1 MIFESHLEQFEVV
14 PIFVFPFFNSL
25 TFTNSS
31 MLMALVLIISS
42 GFFSLST
49 YKAKV
54 FPDSWQVAGEKF
66 YSFVYSV
73 AFDSLGN
80 TANRYFPLLF
90 SVFTFILFSNLLGL
104 IPYSFTI
111 TSHLIITFGLAL
123 GLFAGINV
131 VGFKKHGLGLLSLWY
146 PGKAPFALIPMIVV
160 IEAISYIFRVVS
172 LSVRLF
178 ANMMAGHALL
188 KILAGFG
195 WVMFFS
201 GSFLL
206 IPAAFFPTAAVFAV
220 MILETG
226 VACVQSYVF
235 LMLICMY
242 LHDAL
247 FLH

>member
-1 MIFESHLEQFEVV
+1 MFSPLEQFEIV
-14 PIFVFPFFNSL
+14 PIIVFPLINSIA
-25 TFTNSS
+25 FTNSA
-31 MLMALVLIISS
+31 MLMALVLLVAC
-42 GFFSLST
+42 GFFSLAT
-49 YKAKV
+49 YKATV
-54 FPDSWQVAGEKF
+54 LPENWQIAGEQF
-66 YSFVYSV
+66 YKFVYGV
-73 AFDSLGN
+73 AYDSLGN
-80 TANRYFPLLF
+80 TANRFFPLLF
-90 SVFTFILFSNLLGL
+90 TVFTFILFSNLLGL

-111 TSHLIITFGLAL
+111 TSHLIITFALAL
-123 GLFAGINV
+123 GLFGGINV
-131 VGFKKHGLGLLSLWY
+131 VGFKKHGLGLLSLLY

-201 GSFLL
+201 GSFLM
-206 IPAAFFPTAAVFAV
+206 IPASFFPTAAVFAV

>member
-1 MIFESHLEQFEVV
+1 MFSPLEQFEIV
-14 PIFVFPFFNSL
+14 PIIVFPLINSIA
-25 TFTNSS
+25 FTNSA
-31 MLMALVLIISS
+31 MLMALVLLVAC
-42 GFFSLST
+42 GFFSLAT
-49 YKAKV
+49 YKATV
-54 FPDSWQVAGEKF
+54 LPENWQIAGEQF
-66 YSFVYSV
+66 YKFVYGV
-73 AFDSLGN
+73 AYDSLGN
-80 TANRYFPLLF
+80 TANRFFPLLF
-90 SVFTFILFSNLLGL
+90 TVILCSNLLGL

-111 TSHLIITFGLAL
+111 TSHLIITFALAL
-123 GLFAGINV
+123 GLFGGINV
-131 VGFKKHGLGLLSLWY
+131 VGLKKHGLGLLSLWY

-201 GSFLL
+201 GSFLM
-206 IPAAFFPTAAVFAV
+206 IPASFFPTAAVFAV

>member
-1 MIFESHLEQFEVV
+1 MFSPLEQFEIV
-14 PIFVFPFFNSL
+14 PIIVFPLINSIA
-25 TFTNSS
+25 FTNSA
-31 MLMALVLIISS
+31 MLMALVLLVAC
-42 GFFSLST
+42 GFFSLAT
-49 YKAKV
+49 YKATV
-54 FPDSWQVAGEKF
+54 LPENWQIAGEQF
-66 YSFVYSV
+66 YKFVYGV
-73 AFDSLGN
+73 AYDSLGN
-80 TANRYFPLLF
+80 TANRFFPLLF
-90 SVFTFILFSNLLGL
+90 TVFTFILFSNLLGL

-111 TSHLIITFGLAL
+111 TSHLIITFALAL
-123 GLFAGINV
+123 GLFGGINV
-131 VGFKKHGLGLLSLWY
+131 VGLKKHGLGLLSLWY

-201 GSFLL
+201 GSFLM
-206 IPAAFFPTAAVFAV
+206 IPASFFPTAAVFAV

-235 LMLICMY
+235 LTVVFQSWAYKL
-242 LHDAL
+242 
-247 FLH
+247 

>member
-1 MIFESHLEQFEVV
+1 MYFHSPLEQFEVV
-14 PIFVFPFFNSL
+14 PIIVFPFFNSL
-25 TFTNSS
+25 SFTNSS
-31 MLMALVLIISS
+31 MLMVLVLTISA
-42 GFFSLST
+42 GFFSLAT
-49 YKAKV
+49 YRVKV
-54 FPDSWQVAGEKF
+54 LPENWQVAGEKF
-66 YSFVYSV
+66 YSFVYGV
-73 AFDSLGN
+73 AYDSLGN
-80 TANRYFPLLF
+80 TANRFFPLLF
-90 SVFTFILFSNLLGL
+90 TVFTFILFSNLLGL

-111 TSHLIITFGLAL
+111 TSHLIVTFGLAL
-123 GLFAGINV
+123 GLFGGINC
-131 VGFKKHGLGLLSLWY
+131 VGLKKHGLGLLSLWY

-201 GSFLL
+201 GSILM
-206 IPAAFFPTAAVFAV
+206 IPASFFPTAAVFAV

>member
-1 MIFESHLEQFEVV
+1 
-14 PIFVFPFFNSL
+14 
-25 TFTNSS
+25 
-31 MLMALVLIISS
+31 MA
-42 GFFSLST
+42 
-49 YKAKV
+49 Y
-54 FPDSWQVAGEKF
+54 
-66 YSFVYSV
+66 
-73 AFDSLGN
+73 DSLGN
-80 TANRYFPLLF
+80 TANRFFPLLF
-90 SVFTFILFSNLLGL
+90 TVFTFILFSNLLGL

-111 TSHLIITFGLAL
+111 TSHLIITFALAL
-123 GLFAGINV
+123 GLFGGINV
-131 VGFKKHGLGLLSLWY
+131 VGLKKHGLGLLSLWY

-201 GSFLL
+201 GSFLM
-206 IPAAFFPTAAVFAV
+206 IPASFFPTAAVFAV